1 MKQLTTGQLPTLQS
15 EVHPVHGRQ
24 RRGRSVLSG
33 FAFAIGRSETRRR
46 MFDSLR
52 PEGGF
57 IPLDLEMIEV
67 VTELDSGM
75 IDWQGRETSTRIVS

>member
-1 MKQLTTGQLPTLQS
+1 
-15 EVHPVHGRQ
+15 
-24 RRGRSVLSG
+24 
-33 FAFAIGRSETRRR
+33 